1 MPAAWRLAHRTL
13 TARPRRAALL
23 AGAVALSA
31 ALIVC
36 VSAAM
41 ESVHR
46 AINAQLSA
54 TVGAADA
61 RIRPAASQA
70 QVPAALLDEVRQWPG
85 VVEAHGRLS
94 GNLAFSI
101 RKPYLKQI
109 GTTFTRAELTLQ
121 STAQGNNV
129 ESNELGRPRHGSDT
143 QVAPGNQGDSIVG
156 ALNPPP
162 TLLAGRFPVAADEVV
177 IDALLAYRLSYEY
190 DSQTKKRDGALPP
203 SSYGF
208 DKNSRPLDVPESE
221 TNANTAKKINLSQR
235 VRLGDEIEVVRQSFP
250 GLTLPGLRSSATT
263 RLKVV
268 GVAAQP
274 PLGGRP
280 RAYLTLPAVATLTNQ
295 PGYSEIV
302 IAVEPGTTADVFVG
316 ANKARIPAGLLLQ
329 TTERIT
335 SGLNKNIQSNQLG
348 MVLATV
354 MAFLSASFIILTGMT
369 TNIAER
375 QRELAMIR
383 CIGGTRKQLARSQLA
398 IGSIL
403 GLLGAAIGIPAG
415 AAIAWLLAFVFR
427 DQLSTGL
434 ALPWWSL
441 ALGLFGSL
449 LSGVVGA
456 AYPAWRASRMSP
468 LEGLASRAALARP
481 RGVKLITLIALVCLL
496 YQALVVG
503 IPTDGQFIFW
513 AYATVGLPLMF
524 VGYFMLGIPAVLIVN
539 RLAARPIS
547 RLLGLPPR
555 LLSRTV
561 QATPYRHGLT
571 AGALMAGLALMV
583 AIWTNGGAVL
593 RDWIDKIQF
602 PDAFVSGLLTEE
614 SQAQLNALTDTVAS
628 TAAITLHPV
637 DVDAFGVRAIQK
649 YKTLFIG
656 FEPRQFLGMTKLT
669 WVQGDAETAAR
680 KLEAGGSIIVAREF
694 LAANGIGLGDTFTCS
709 QDGVPHQFEIVGV
722 VASPGLEIASKF
734 FNVGDDLT
742 DQSLHCVFGSR
753 DDMKAKFFGGANA
766 PPAPIH
772 LIQITFT
779 GQALAEGDEASL
791 EKIRRAMIASGTGF
805 LDAGSGR
812 QIKDQIRLFAT
823 GALAIF
829 ASIAVIS
836 MLVACFGVAN
846 IIVAGIDARQF
857 EFGVLRAVGARRSL
871 LSRLIA
877 GEALLMALAACILGI
892 LMGIQG
898 SWAGQRLDRMLL
910 GLELNLRPPPVPI
923 LLSCLALIV
932 LTLAA
937 AMPAIVR
944 LGRKRPRELLG
955 AMKG

>member
-1 MPAAWRLAHRTL
+1 MPAAWRLATSSLSGR
-13 TARPRRAALL
+13 RRRAALL

-41 ESVHR
+41 ESIHR

-70 QVPAALLDEVRQWPG
+70 QVPGGLLDEVRRWPG
-85 VVEAHGRLS
+85 VREAQGRLS
-94 GNLAFSI
+94 GNLSLAI
-101 RKPYLKQI
+101 KKPHLRKT
-109 GTTFTRAELTLQ
+109 GDTFTRADISFQ

-129 ESNELGRPRHGSDT
+129 SPGDPER
-143 QVAPGNQGDSIVG
+143 APSGTDAAENRDGDSSAHE
-156 ALNPPP
+156 ALSPPP
-162 TLLAGRFPVAADEVV
+162 TLLAGRLPAAADEVV
-177 IDALLAYRLSYEY
+177 IDALLAYRLSFEY
-190 DSQTKKRDGALPP
+190 DSQTKKRDGAMLP
-203 SSYGF
+203 SEYGF
-208 DKNSRPLDVPESE
+208 DPESKPLDVPASE
-221 TNANTAKKINLSQR
+221 TNSDTARKINLSQR
-235 VRLGDEIEVVRQSFP
+235 VRIGDEVEVVRQAFP
-250 GLTLPGLRSSATT
+250 GLTLPALRANATT

-280 RAYLTLPAVATLTNQ
+280 RAYLTLSALASLTSQ
-295 PGYSEIV
+295 TGYSEIV
-302 IAVEPGTTADVFVG
+302 IAVEPGTTGDAFVA
-316 ANKARIPAGLLLQ
+316 ANKPRVPTGLLLQ

-369 TNIAER
+369 TSIAER

-383 CIGGTRKQLARSQLA
+383 CIGGTRTQLARSQLA
-398 IGSIL
+398 IGLIL
-403 GLLGAAIGIPAG
+403 GLFGAGVGVPAG
-415 AAIAWLLAFVFR
+415 AAIAWLLSVVFR

-434 ALPWWSL
+434 AVPWWCL
-441 ALGLFGSL
+441 ALGLGGSL
-449 LSGVVGA
+449 LSGVIGA
-456 AYPAWRASRMSP
+456 AYPAWRAAKLSP
-468 LEGLASRAALARP
+468 LEGLASRAALPRP
-481 RGVKLITLIALVCLL
+481 RGLKYITLAGLLCLL

-503 IPTDGQFIFW
+503 IPTNGQFIFW
-513 AYATVGLPLMF
+513 AYATAGLPLMF
-524 VGYFMLGIPAVLIVN
+524 VGYFLLGIPAVLLVN
-539 RLAARPIS
+539 RIAAGPVS
-547 RLLGLPPR
+547 GLLRLPPR
-555 LLSRTV
+555 LLSRTI

-571 AGALMAGLALMV
+571 AGALMSGLALMV

-614 SQAQLNALTDTVAS
+614 SQKQLDAMTDTIAA

-637 DVDAFGVRAIQK
+637 EVDAFGVRAIQK

-669 WVQGDAETAAR
+669 WVQGDAEAAAR
-680 KLEAGGSIIVAREF
+680 KLEAGGAIVVAREF
-694 LAANGIGLGDTFTCS
+694 LAAQNIGLGDTFTCS
-709 QDGVPHQFEIVGV
+709 QDGVSHTFEIVGV

-753 DDMKAKFFGGANA
+753 DDMKKKFFGGEAA
-766 PPAPIH
+766 EAPIH

-779 GQALAEGDEASL
+779 REALAAGDEVSL
-791 EKIRRAMIASGTGF
+791 EKIRRTMISSGTGF

-823 GALAIF
+823 GALAVF
-829 ASIAVIS
+829 GAIAVIS

-846 IIVAGIDARQF
+846 IIIAGIDARQF
-857 EFGVLRAVGARRSL
+857 EFGVLRAVGARRTL

-877 GEALLMALAACILGI
+877 GEALLIALAACILGI
-892 LMGIQG
+892 AMGIQG
-898 SWAGQRLDRMLL
+898 SWAGQRLDRLLL
-910 GLELNLRPPPVPI
+910 GLELDLRPPPVPI
-923 LLSCLALIV
+923 LLSCVALIV

-944 LGRKRPRELLG
+944 LGRKKPRELLG